1 MVELNEKEQLE
12 ELKEKIGDIKTD
24 IANYIEDKFD
34 DIFALINGRI
44 EDICDEEQD
53 EHFPDEEDEE
63 DHEEY
68 EERDV
73 RDELT
78 TEQAEEASVLSQ
90 DIASQI
96 RRAGQNQENSDE
108 EAPVVVISSPAPSLA
123 ENIKKQIDEVKTVA
137 TETPVSL
144 TEQIAKQVANKN
156 NIDVVVPPVSEG
168 PVDIPQPAE
177 SAPRPLGLII
187 EELRSSVNTGVE
199 ETSAEKTEQLVEQA
213 ATQTPDVNATKASE
227 LAQDIKVQ
235 VLSNSIKKQL

>member
-44 EDICDEEQD
+44 EEICDEEHD
-53 EHFPDEEDEE
+53 DDYSDEEE
-63 DHEEY
+63 DREEY

-78 TEQAEEASVLSQ
+78 PEQAAEATVLSGS
-90 DIASQI
+90 IASQI
-96 RRAGQNQENSDE
+96 QRANQENSDE
-108 EAPVVVISSPAPSLA
+108 EAPVVVINSPAPSLA

-137 TETPVSL
+137 TETPVNL
-144 TEQIAKQVANKN
+144 TEQIAKQIADKN
-156 NIDVVVPPVSEG
+156 NIAVVAPAASEG
-168 PVDIPQPAE
+168 LVNIPQTTE

-187 EELRSSVNTGVE
+187 EELRSTVNTGVE
-199 ETSAEKTEQLVEQA
+199 ATSVEKTEQLVEQA
-213 ATQTPDVNATKASE
+213 AAQTSDGNATEASK

-235 VLSNSIKKQL
+235 VLSSSIKKQL

>member
-1 MVELNEKEQLE
+1 E
-12 ELKEKIGDIKTD
+12 ELKEKIGDIKAD

-44 EDICDEEQD
+44 EELCDT
-53 EHFPDEEDEE
+53 EHDDDFSDEE

-78 TEQAEEASVLSQ
+78 HEQEEQAAVLSQ
-90 DIASQI
+90 NIASQI
-96 RRAGQNQENSDE
+96 QQTNQNQENSDE
-108 EAPVVVISSPAPSLA
+108 DAPVVVISSPAPSLA

-144 TEQIAKQVANKN
+144 TEQIAQQVADKN
-156 NIDVVVPPVSEG
+156 NLAVVAPAMSEG

-177 SAPRPLGLII
+177 GAPRPLGQII
-187 EELRSSVNTGVE
+187 EELRNSVNTGVDA
-199 ETSAEKTEQLVEQA
+199 TSVEKTEQLVEQA
-213 ATQTPDVNATKASE
+213 ATQTPDVNTIKASG

-235 VLSNSIKKQL
+235 VLSDSIKKQL

>member
-44 EDICDEEQD
+44 EEICDEEQD
-53 EHFPDEEDEE
+53 GHFPDEE

-78 TEQAEEASVLSQ
+78 TEQAEEASVLSRS
-90 DIASQI
+90 IASQI
-96 RRAGQNQENSDE
+96 QRASQENSDE
-108 EAPVVVISSPAPSLA
+108 EAPVVVINSPAPSLA

-144 TEQIAKQVANKN
+144 TEQIAKQVADKN
-156 NIDVVVPPVSEG
+156 NIAVVVPTASEG
-168 PVDIPQPAE
+168 IVDIPQPVEA
-177 SAPRPLGLII
+177 APRPLGQII
-187 EELRSSVNTGVE
+187 EELRSSVKTGVDA
-199 ETSAEKTEQLVEQA
+199 TSAEKTEQLVEQA
-213 ATQTPDVNATKASE
+213 ATQTPDANATKASA

-235 VLSNSIKKQL
+235 VLSDSIKKQL

>member
-44 EDICDEEQD
+44 EEICDEEHDD
-53 EHFPDEEDEE
+53 EFEDHDEEEQ
-63 DHEEY
+63 EEY

-78 TEQAEEASVLSQ
+78 SEQAAEATVLSGS
-90 DIASQI
+90 IASQI
-96 RRAGQNQENSDE
+96 QRANQENSDE
-108 EAPVVVISSPAPSLA
+108 EAPVVVINSPAPSLA
-123 ENIKKQIDEVKTVA
+123 EDIKNQIDGIKTVA
-137 TETPVSL
+137 TETPLSL
-144 TEQIAKQVANKN
+144 TEQIAKQVADKN
-156 NIDVVVPPVSEG
+156 NIAVVAPAASEG
-168 PVDIPQPAE
+168 LVDIPQPIEAT
-177 SAPRPLGLII
+177 PRPLGQII
-187 EELRSSVNTGVE
+187 EELRSGVNAGVE
-199 ETSAEKTEQLVEQA
+199 ATSVEKTEQLVEQA
-213 ATQTPDVNATKASE
+213 ATQTPDANATQASE

>member
-44 EDICDEEQD
+44 EEICDEEQD

-78 TEQAEEASVLSQ
+78 TEQAEEATVLSGS
-90 DIASQI
+90 IASQI
-96 RRAGQNQENSDE
+96 QRANQENSDE
-108 EAPVVVISSPAPSLA
+108 EAPVVVINSPAPSLA

-137 TETPVSL
+137 TETPMNL
-144 TEQIAKQVANKN
+144 TEQIAKQIADKN
-156 NIDVVVPPVSEG
+156 NIAVVAPAASEG

-177 SAPRPLGLII
+177 LVPRPLGQII
-187 EELRSSVNTGVE
+187 EELRSTVNTGVE
-199 ETSAEKTEQLVEQA
+199 ATSVEKTEQLVEQA
-213 ATQTPDVNATKASE
+213 AAQTSDGNATEASK
-227 LAQDIKVQ
+227 LAQDLKVQ
-235 VLSNSIKKQL
+235 VLSSSIKKQL

>member
-44 EDICDEEQD
+44 EEICDEEHDDDYSD
-53 EHFPDEEDEE
+53 EEE
-63 DHEEY
+63 DH

-78 TEQAEEASVLSQ
+78 PEQAAEATVLSGS
-90 DIASQI
+90 IASQI
-96 RRAGQNQENSDE
+96 QRANQENSDE
-108 EAPVVVISSPAPSLA
+108 EAPVVVINSPAPSLV

-137 TETPVSL
+137 TETPVNL
-144 TEQIAKQVANKN
+144 TEQIAKQIADKN
-156 NIDVVVPPVSEG
+156 NIAVVAPAASEG
-168 PVDIPQPAE
+168 LVDIPQTTE

-187 EELRSSVNTGVE
+187 EELRSTVNTGVE
-199 ETSAEKTEQLVEQA
+199 ATLVEKTEQLVEQA
-213 ATQTPDVNATKASE
+213 AAQTSDGNATEASK

-235 VLSNSIKKQL
+235 VLSSSIKKQL